1 MKRLIVFVS
10 FIFLYPFLSWGQSV
24 IEIRYGLNRAIWR
37 LDDRIFED
45 FTYTLDRRI
54 ASIGINIPIHKM
66 FSLQPELGYVEKGN
80 KLILRDTS
88 GTYTYTEKLNFIE
101 LPVLLKFNFKYERF
115 TFYISAGP
123 NVAFALNG
131 KSDYLEQTSTSSFSQ
146 EDKIDFSAK
155 EFKKSDFGIILGTG
169 ASVPIWKLRLGV
181 DIRYSY
187 ALTEV
192 LDENSIYPFKA
203 FSKGI
208 QLCGLIGIPLSWD

>member
-1 MKRLIVFVS
+1 MKSLIIFVS
-10 FIFLYPFLSWGQSV
+10 FIFLSPIILWSQSV

-37 LDDRIFED
+37 LDDRILED
-45 FTYTLDRRI
+45 FTYTLDRQV

-66 FSLQPELGYVEKGN
+66 FSLHPEIGYVQKGN
-80 KLILRDTS
+80 KLILRDTAGS
-88 GTYTYTEKLNFIE
+88 YTYTDKLNFIE
-101 LPVLLKFNFKYERF
+101 LPILLKFNFKYEQF

-123 NVAFALNG
+123 NIAYALNG
-131 KSDYLEQTSTSSFSQ
+131 KSIYLEQTSTVSFTQ
-146 EDKIDFSAK
+146 EDKILFSNK
-155 EFKKSDFGIILGTG
+155 EFKKTDFGLLLGTG

-187 ALTEV
+187 ALTGV
-192 LDENSIYPFKA
+192 LDERSIYPFKA